1 MCAAEVVGR
10 ATYPDTRHQA
20 KWEATEEKPAVIAIS
35 AASFVAIWA
44 ASALVDGI
52 NKLPFFGSFF
62 ELVGLVVTAWF
73 AYRYLIFGPDRCV
86 CICWSFTDHAFH
98 PQGGAEEEHR
108 RLLRQSGWKVSI
120 MPRPVGWNM
129 NSCKRPSAFARLCHT
144 RPPAATRP

>member
-1 MCAAEVVGR
+1 M
-10 ATYPDTRHQA
+10 
-20 KWEATEEKPAVIAIS
+20 IAIS

-86 CICWSFTDHAFH
+86 AYVVT
-98 PQGGAEEEHR
+98 GAHHRCCVYREE
-108 RLLRQSGWKVSI
+108 LKKNIDGFFSKVA
-120 MPRPVGWNM
+120 G
-129 NSCKRPSAFARLCHT
+129 K
-144 RPPAATRP
+144 